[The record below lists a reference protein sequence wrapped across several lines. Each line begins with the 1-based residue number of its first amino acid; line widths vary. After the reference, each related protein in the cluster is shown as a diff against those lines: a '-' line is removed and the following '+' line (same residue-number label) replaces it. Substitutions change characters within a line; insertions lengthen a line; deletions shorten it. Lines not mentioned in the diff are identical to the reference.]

1 MMPANVDVAY
11 NEYIEKMNDDK
22 FIESS
27 LDGEIYKYDFE
38 DSKDKIE
45 NSDCIY
51 NLFQVEQNIIS
62 KLMVDWK
69 NPEVPDYFNNYF
81 EQRPDVKLL
90 YDEYVTLFKEVKLE
104 YKQLLIPYD
113 IIKTCY
119 ETSNME
125 LYKEKYEILS
135 KSKEDLEN
143 QIQNLTEKLNVI
155 FNNANDYM
163 ETIVKLRELKNQIN
177 YFEKKYRH
185 YIADETLLEQKI
197 ENKSSISDVA
207 YYSKLKQEIINYKML
222 LIEKDAYQE
231 KLSNHIC
238 SAITMDDVS
247 DKYNGYDSTI
257 GIVPAGEWDTHKN
270 SNYSGYGY
278 ETGMLGSFEGP
289 QGKETGYDSRKGA
302 TKSNYKD
309 PDRAL
314 LKLLSEVTDKEGN
327 LLYPMSSFEKDGEY
341 YYHIFGVN
349 DDGSIDWS
357 KSDNPRFGC
366 KMLGNYLIVGCD
378 QKFNRS
384 RGSKLITSL
393 GPAIVFDYGEIEDL
407 EADPSHIDISMDE
420 VLFWLRDFS
429 HNEGR
434 YVVSMA
440 GIYDWCTTSDYRG
453 TVDFH
458 YEHMERNYV
467 NNLNVMYG
475 SNLVCFFDNDDF
487 EDETTFASQ
496 EDFVKELTY
505 SR

>member
-1 MMPANVDVAY
+1 MMQANADVTY
-11 NEYIEKMNDDK
+11 NEYIEKKNDDN

-38 DSKDKIE
+38 NSEDKLLN
-45 NSDCIY
+45 NSEIY
-51 NLFQVEQNIIS
+51 NLFEIEKNIYS
-62 KLMVDWK
+62 NLMVDWK
-69 NPEVPDYFNNYF
+69 NPNAPDNILKYID
-81 EQRPDVKLL
+81 QRPDVKLL
-90 YDEYVTLFKEVKLE
+90 YDEYIVSFNNTLNE

-113 IIKTCY
+113 IFKTCFLTT
-119 ETSNME
+119 EDG

-135 KSKEDLEN
+135 ASKEQLE
-143 QIQNLTEKLNVI
+143 QELQRLTDKLNVI
-155 FNNANDYM
+155 FENANDYIN
-163 ETIVKLRELKNQIN
+163 TTNKLKELKKQISD
-177 YFEKKYRH
+177 FEKKYRSF
-185 YIADETLLEQKI
+185 IDDETLLEQKI
-197 ENKSSISDVA
+197 ANKSSVSDIA
-207 YYSKLKQEIINYKML
+207 YYSKIKNEILNYKML
-222 LIEKDAYQE
+222 LIEKTAYE
-231 KLSNHIC
+231 ERLENHIC

-247 DKYNGYDSTI
+247 DKYKGYDSTT
-257 GIVPAGEWDTHKN
+257 GVVPAGEWDTHKN
-270 SNYSGYGY
+270 SNYYGYGY

-302 TKSNYKD
+302 TKLNYKD

-314 LKLLSEVTDKEGN
+314 LKLLSEVTDKDGN
-327 LLYPMSSFEKDGEY
+327 ILYSMSSFEKGGEY

-357 KSDNPRFGC
+357 KSKNPRFGC

-378 QKFNRS
+378 QQFNRS

-440 GIYDWCTTSDYRG
+440 GIYEWCTTSDYRG

-475 SNLVCFFDNDDF
+475 VNLDCFFDNDDF